1 MFQVFFDFL
10 SSRRNKRM
18 YIKSEQELRKIGY
31 LEKES
36 REIQNEGHPVYVH
49 LYDGVRPST
58 T

>member
-1 MFQVFFDFL
+1 
-10 SSRRNKRM
+10 M

-36 REIQNEGHPVYVH
+36 REIQNEGHPVYIR